1 MSDAAPA
8 LPAPKPAERR
18 VRQGLIEDWRDAVG
32 ILVLLLVAA
41 FFGALIARFWPAA
54 DENPAD
60 LEARMGAIEARLSQT
75 KPNADS
81 AALRDRVTKLE
92 KRIAVTEA
100 ALAAGAIAGNLAGA
114 GIATATGAG
123 AAPGAALSGSAGPEK
138 LVADLSARLT
148 ALETKTATAPEDIQA
163 AKDGITQLSTGMT
176 ELTTRIDTFAERVG
190 KLENS
195 DLLVL
200 ARRASLATAIA
211 NLARA
216 AQGSSPFKAEFD
228 VVAAMLPNDP
238 ALTEIKPLAGGL
250 PTTGTLTA
258 TFGKASD
265 AALDAETL
273 AKSGGGMWSGLWAN
287 FMATIS
293 ARPTGEVPGSS
304 TAGRIARAEVRMKA
318 GDLAAAVKELSA
330 IGGAAKP
337 PLQPWLSQAAARVK
351 LEAALAKLNTE
362 AVAALAAPTTDEPV
376 PQMPTP

>member
-1 MSDAAPA
+1 MSDATPA
-8 LPAPKPAERR
+8 LPSPKSAERR

-41 FFGALIARFWPAA
+41 FFGALIARFWPVA
-54 DENPAD
+54 DDATPAD
-60 LEARMGAIEARLSQT
+60 LEARIGAIESRVGPAKSGAEL
-75 KPNADS
+75 

-92 KRIAVTEA
+92 RRIATTEA
-100 ALAAGAIAGNLAGA
+100 SVAA
-114 GIATATGAG
+114 GIATSAGVAAITGVAPVAGGTGA
-123 AAPGAALSGSAGPEK
+123 PEK
-138 LVADLSARLT
+138 LVADLTARLT

-163 AKDGITQLSTGMT
+163 AKDGIAQLTTGVG
-176 ELTTRIDTFAERVG
+176 ELTARIDTFAERVG
-190 KLENS
+190 KLESS
-195 DLLVL
+195 DLLML

-216 AQGSSPFKAEFD
+216 AQGSSPFKTEFD
-228 VVAAMLPNDP
+228 AVAAMLPDDP
-238 ALTEIKPLAGGL
+238 ALAEIAPLTGGL
-250 PTTGTLTA
+250 PTTGTLIA

-293 ARPTGEVPGSS
+293 ARPIGEVRGQS

-330 IGGAAKP
+330 VIGPARP
-337 PLQPWLSQAAARVK
+337 PLQPWLSQAASRVK

-362 AVAALAAPTTDEPV
+362 AVAALASPTSDEPV